1 MNQQPSSPGSDI
13 NILSATWRDVK
24 DLYQLEKA
32 CFEVDAWPILD
43 VMGVLTI
50 PQVLRLKAVDQG
62 NMIAFIAADLRRI
75 QNTAWIVTFAVL
87 PNYQRSGIGSKL
99 LKTCE
104 SKISLPRIRLSVR
117 QSNLPAILLYQKHN
131 YQQVDVW
138 VSYYKGGDN
147 ALIFEKQL

>member
-1 MNQQPSSPGSDI
+1 MSEQTPYPGSGI
-13 NILSATWRDVK
+13 EILTATWRDVK

-50 PQVLRLKAVDQG
+50 PQVIRLKAIDQG
-62 NMIAFIAADLRRI
+62 NMIAFIAVDLRRM
-75 QNTAWIVTFAVL
+75 QNIAWIVTFAVL
-87 PNYQRSGIGSKL
+87 PNYQRTGIGSTL

-104 SKISLPRIRLSVR
+104 SKIKLPRIRLSVR
-117 QSNLPAILLYQKHN
+117 QSNHPAIKLYQKHD

-138 VSYYKGGDN
+138 VAYYKGGDN

>member
-1 MNQQPSSPGSDI
+1 MSQQLSSPGSDI
-13 NILSATWRDVK
+13 DILSATWRDVK
-24 DLYQLEKA
+24 DLHQLEKA

-87 PNYQRSGIGSKL
+87 PNYQRTGIGSKL
-99 LKTCE
+99 LKICE
-104 SKISLPRIRLSVR
+104 SKINLPRIRLSVR
-117 QSNLPAILLYQKHN
+117 QSNHPAILLYQKHN

>member
-1 MNQQPSSPGSDI
+1 MSEQTSLPGSGI

-43 VMGVLTI
+43 VLGVLTM
-50 PQVLRLKAVDQG
+50 PQVVRLKAVDQE

-75 QNTAWIVTFAVL
+75 QGTAWIVTFAVL
-87 PNYQRSGIGSKL
+87 PNYQRTGIGSNL

-104 SKISLPRIRLSVR
+104 SKINLPRIRLSVR
-117 QSNLPAILLYQKHN
+117 QSNHPAIHLYQKHN

-138 VSYYKGGDN
+138 VSYYKDGDN